1 MTYSETIQYLYTQ
14 TPLFQNIGAGA
25 YKEGLTNTIIL
36 DDHFNHPHRKYKT
49 IHVAGTNGKG
59 SCAHTLASI
68 LQSSGYRVG
77 LYTSPHLVD
86 FRERIR
92 VNGEMISQERV
103 IQYVEKEYTFFNSIH
118 PSFFEV
124 TTALAFLYFAEKDV
138 DIAVIEVGM
147 GGCLD
152 CTNIISPILSVIT
165 NISLDHISFLGNTI
179 SKIAQEKAGIIK
191 QNTPIVIGETQEET
205 ASVFNEK
212 AKEKNA
218 PIYFAQDDP
227 IVISACPLK
236 SQGIKYKTAIGEIY
250 GELCGEYQYKNT
262 NTILWACKILKQE
275 GITIP
280 LESIKEGFKNV
291 CESTGLQGRWQIV
304 SQKPMIICD
313 SGHNVGGLTYNMA
326 QLVKIPHRNL
336 RIVFGMVSDK
346 DYDAVLEIM
355 PKDAIY
361 YFTKSSVKRA
371 LDEKVLSAHAINFNL
386 HGKTYHQVKDAVKS
400 VLSEAASDDV
410 IYIGGSNFILSDF
423 YLCNLF
429 NTL

>member
-1 MTYSETIQYLYTQ
+1 MTYPEAIQYLYTQ
-14 TPLFQNIGAGA
+14 APLFQNIGAGA
-25 YKEGLTNTIIL
+25 YKEGLGNTIVL
-36 DDHFNHPHRKYKT
+36 DEHFNHPHRNYKT

-68 LQSSGYRVG
+68 LQSSGYKVG

-92 VNGEMISQERV
+92 VNGEMIPQERV
-103 IQYVEKEYTFFNSIH
+103 IHYVENECTFFKSIH

-124 TTALAFLYFAEKDV
+124 TTALAFLYFAEKNV

-147 GGCLD
+147 GGRLD

-165 NISLDHISFLGNTI
+165 NISLDHTSFLGNTL

-191 QNTPIVIGETQEET
+191 KNTPVVIGETQKET
-205 ASVFNEK
+205 AGVFNAK
-212 AKEKNA
+212 AKEMESS
-218 PIYFAQDDP
+218 IYFAQDNP
-227 IVISACPLK
+227 IVISAQ
-236 SQGIKYKTAIGEIY
+236 SVEFQSIKYKTTIGEIY

-262 NTILWACKILKQE
+262 NTILWACKILKQK
-275 GITIP
+275 GLSIS
-280 LESIKEGFKNV
+280 LESIKDGFRRV
-291 CESTGLQGRWQIV
+291 CELTGFQGRWQIV
-304 SQKPMIICD
+304 SQNPMIICD
-313 SGHNVGGLTYNMA
+313 SGHNVGGLIYNMA
-326 QLVKIPHRNL
+326 QLIKIPHRNL

-346 DYDAVLEIM
+346 DYDAVLKIM

-371 LDEKVLSAHAINFNL
+371 LDEKILSAHATMFHL
-386 HGKTYHQVKDAVKS
+386 QGKTYPCVSDAVKS
-400 VLSEAASDDV
+400 VLSEAMSDDV

-423 YLCNLF
+423 YLCNIID
-429 NTL
+429 TH